1 MDLSNPNIPPPP
13 KRKTP
18 PKRKKP
24 PTPGKKKGPP
34 SRKNRGP
41 PERRR
46 LPAWNPQDDS
56 HIFSTTIPIKE
67 AQEKEE
73 ERQRIY
79 ASKKHGI
86 PLISLPEA
94 RLRENKRKVENFA
107 KDKINYNPNR
117 NFSQRENDSAI
128 LANKRPPRRNKTR
141 KKRDTSLKSLKNR
154 PPGMGGRRKT
164 RRKTRRK
171 KRRKTK
177 TKKKRRKRKH
187 KTRRKRRR

>member
-1 MDLSNPNIPPPP
+1 MYSSNPNIPLQP
-13 KRKTP
+13 KRKTS

-24 PTPGKKKGPP
+24 PTPDKKKGPP

-73 ERQRIY
+73 ERKRIY
-79 ASKKHGI
+79 ASKKHGM

-107 KDKINYNPNR
+107 KDNINYNPNR
-117 NFSQRENDSAI
+117 NFPQRENDSAI

-141 KKRDTSLKSLKNR
+141 KNKTMRKSDTSLKALKHR
-154 PPGMGGRRKT
+154 PPGMGG

-177 TKKKRRKRKH
+177 TKKKRRRKRR
-187 KTRRKRRR
+187 KTRRKKR